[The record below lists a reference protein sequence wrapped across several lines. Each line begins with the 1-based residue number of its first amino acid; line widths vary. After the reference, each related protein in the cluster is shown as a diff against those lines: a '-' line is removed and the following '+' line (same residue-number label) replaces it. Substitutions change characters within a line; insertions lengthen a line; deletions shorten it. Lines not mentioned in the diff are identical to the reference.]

1 MSVKSVKEKKYK
13 IFVVPDSPQPKIFS
27 IPSEFRFPTFFVD
40 FPLIRSGIR
49 HLIAKK
55 QDGRYSESSDK
66 RITVAVRNPLSPAS
80 LKLLM
85 LLLAQKEQ
93 QVYMKVRDVMRIIG
107 DERNAPRDFDRYI
120 QNIQDARLS
129 ITFLKEEIIPKE
141 LKTFFSSIKLRD
153 GYKKRIRDV
162 VIISSVADLIREERK
177 ARDTKINFSQEF
189 IAVCNSAKSG
199 YAKVKTS
206 ILEQLSN
213 KHSEELLVYLLCL
226 KMQKKHLRDY
236 LTLYLLNCSQRFLI
250 EKVKKE
256 RVDVVRESIRR
267 IFKRSLEAL
276 QKLKELNVIK
286 DFSYEEGRL
295 SVGDGGRTVPF
306 FESLTLIKPHS
317 AEKTE

>member
-1 MSVKSVKEKKYK
+1 MKPFLSTVK
-13 IFVVPDSPQPKIFS
+13 
-27 IPSEFRFPTFFVD
+27 
-40 FPLIRSGIR
+40 
-49 HLIAKK
+49 
-55 QDGRYSESSDK
+55 
-66 RITVAVRNPLSPAS
+66 
-80 LKLLM
+80 LK
-85 LLLAQKEQ
+85 
-93 QVYMKVRDVMRIIG
+93 
-107 DERNAPRDFDRYI
+107 
-120 QNIQDARLS
+120 S
-129 ITFLKEEIIPKE
+129 
-141 LKTFFSSIKLRD
+141 

-177 ARDTKINFSQEF
+177 ARDTKINFTQEF

-226 KMQKKHLRDY
+226 KMQKKHLKDY
-236 LTLYLLNCSQRFLI
+236 LTLYLLNCSQKFLT
-250 EKVKKE
+250 KVKKE

-295 SVGDGGRTVPF
+295 SVGNGGRTVPF
-306 FESLTLIKPHS
+306 FETLTIV
-317 AEKTE
+317 KTPKNHNEIGGRSYE

>member
-1 MSVKSVKEKKYK
+1 MSKKKEKKDIK
-13 IFVVPDSPQPKIFS
+13 IFVAPDGGSQPKIFA
-27 IPSEFRFPTFFVD
+27 IPQEFRFPVFFID
-40 FPLIRSGIR
+40 FPLLRSGIR
-49 HLIAKK
+49 HLVEGKEI
-55 QDGRYSESSDK
+55 RYSDNGE
-66 RITVAVRNPLSPAS
+66 IVTAVKNPLSPAS

-85 LLLAQKEQ
+85 LLMAQKEQ
-93 QVYMKVRDVMRIIG
+93 QVYMKVRDVMKVVSG
-107 DERNAPRDFDRYI
+107 DEKNSSKIFDI
-120 QNIQDARLS
+120 FISKIQDSRLS
-129 ITFLKEEIIPKE
+129 ITFYEEEHIPKE
-141 LKTFFSSIKLRD
+141 LKPFLSTVKLKS

>member
-1 MSVKSVKEKKYK
+1 MSKKKEKKDIK
-13 IFVVPDSPQPKIFS
+13 IFVAPDGGSQPKIFA
-27 IPSEFRFPTFFVD
+27 IPQEFRFPVFFID
-40 FPLIRSGIR
+40 FPLLRSGIR
-49 HLIAKK
+49 HLVEGKEI
-55 QDGRYSESSDK
+55 RYSDNGE
-66 RITVAVRNPLSPAS
+66 IVTAVKNPLSPAS

-85 LLLAQKEQ
+85 LLMAQKEQ
-93 QVYMKVRDVMRIIG
+93 QVYMKVRDVMKVVSG
-107 DERNAPRDFDRYI
+107 DEKNSSKIFDI
-120 QNIQDARLS
+120 FISKIQDSRLS
-129 ITFLKEEIIPKE
+129 ITFYEEEHIPKE
-141 LKTFFSSIKLRD
+141 LKPFLSTVKLKS

-199 YAKVKTS
+199 SVKVRTS
-206 ILEQLSN
+206 ILEQLTN
-213 KHSEELLVYLLCL
+213 KPSEELLLYLLCL
-226 KMQKKHLRDY
+226 KMQKDLRDY